1 MKELLPIGSVVLLK
15 DATKKIMIIGYLPVT
30 SDNKT
35 FDYTGV
41 MWPEGLLTS
50 DNSLLFNNEDIT
62 QVFFNGLHNEESK
75 EFFKKI
81 NDVLTKEQ

>member
-62 QVFFNGLHNEESK
+62 QVFFNGLHNEESE